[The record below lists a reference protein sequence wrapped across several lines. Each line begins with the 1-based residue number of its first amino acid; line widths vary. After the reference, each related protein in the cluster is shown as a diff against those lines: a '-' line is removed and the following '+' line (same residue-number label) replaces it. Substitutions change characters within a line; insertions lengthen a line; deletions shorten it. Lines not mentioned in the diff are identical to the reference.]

1 MDVTLL
7 TQADCAFCDQ
17 AKDVLVRLADEYPL
31 TLREVDLSSAEGRTL
46 AERADVMFAPG
57 VLVNGEVFSYGRL
70 SERKLRRKL
79 ERAR

>member
-7 TQADCAFCDQ
+7 TQDDCAFCDH

-31 TLREVDLSSAEGRTL
+31 TLREVDLSSDEGRML
-46 AERADVMFAPG
+46 AEQGGVMFAPG
-57 VLVNGEVFSYGRL
+57 VLVDGDVFSYGRL
-70 SERKLRRKL
+70 SERKLRKKL